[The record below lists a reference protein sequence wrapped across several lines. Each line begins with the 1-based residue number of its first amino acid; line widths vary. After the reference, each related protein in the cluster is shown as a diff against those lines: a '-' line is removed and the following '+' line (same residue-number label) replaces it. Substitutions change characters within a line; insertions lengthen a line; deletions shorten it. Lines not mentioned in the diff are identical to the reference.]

1 MEHCPLPTVH
11 TSHFP
16 SHYTSSSA
24 SHYSSHFQHNPLV
37 TDSTPLV
44 LKSEDP
50 TLDEELL
57 NLKLERLRLLEQ
69 IRELEIENSSLT
81 PFQEGAP
88 TETPTESTSSE
99 EETSPTSS
107 VLTHLTDE
115 EFARKILNEDLAAL
129 KQTGKT
135 QDQIRQAITQQVE
148 TLLEQDPNF
157 AQNLSNFEKDEQLA
171 RKLEQQYLKT
181 VNYQIEED
189 EKMARKLDLEENR
202 VNSYYYSPTSPT
214 IGKKPAL
221 TTKPLRTP
229 SGKYSPMNNRTSTET
244 RKHAVEIHN
253 RNCACKKTTPGYNG
267 HIYKIHDQFCSCC
280 KLHS

>member
-1 MEHCPLPTVH
+1 
-11 TSHFP
+11 
-16 SHYTSSSA
+16 
-24 SHYSSHFQHNPLV
+24 
-37 TDSTPLV
+37 LV

-81 PFQEGAP
+81 PFQEAP

-99 EETSPTSS
+99 GEDEETSPNSS
-107 VLTHLTDE
+107 TDLTDE
-115 EFARKILNEDLAAL
+115 EFARKLLNEELTAL

-157 AQNLSNFEKDEQLA
+157 AQNLSNLEKDEQLA
-171 RKLEQQYLKT
+171 KKLEQQYLNT
-181 VNYQIEED
+181 ISYQINED
-189 EKMARKLDLEENR
+189 ERLARKLEFEDNQ
-202 VNSYYYSPTSPT
+202 VNSYYYAPPPSSIP
-214 IGKKPAL
+214 IKKRTGLPL
-221 TTKPLRTP
+221 PFSKPLPTP
-229 SGKYSPMNNRTSTET
+229 VSRKYPTTTTNRTET
-244 RKHAVEIHN
+244 RKHAVDIHN
-253 RNCACKKTTPGYNG
+253 RNCPCKKTTPGYNG
-267 HIYKIHDQFCSCC
+267 HIYKIHDQFCLCT